1 MSHLLPAGGIVIS
14 SDQLTQLWPRPT
26 PCRSEL
32 LSARKLGEALASCVW
47 FTEDRLR
54 KLGPAV
60 ALGEPLDPAYL
71 GDRVRLN
78 PAG

>member
-14 SDQLTQLWPRPT
+14 SDQLTQLWPGPT

-32 LSARKLGEALASCVW
+32 LSARKLGEPLASCVW

-54 KLGPAV
+54 KFGPAV

-71 GDRVRLN
+71 GDPVRLN